1 MRLAGSGARVPHR
14 GAEVKTSTS
23 RAARGQKSRGGGQ
36 GIQYLVSLQWPVVQ
50 LDFSDGMHM
59 TEKSNMPQSARK
71 GAGRDE
77 GWHIR
82 NTEKMVAMPPDPAA
96 VSARTLRESCLPGRC
111 GPRAAPIIETRG
123 CSCLVQARKLGEKPR
138 QALRK
143 RKTKAPCDR
152 RPSRARIHI
161 VTWFHRP

>member
-1 MRLAGSGARVPHR
+1 MTFESTLRTVRIEMIRQVRAG
-14 GAEVKTSTS
+14 E
-23 RAARGQKSRGGGQ
+23 
-36 GIQYLVSLQWPVVQ
+36 W
-50 LDFSDGMHM
+50 D
-59 TEKSNMPQSARK
+59 
-71 GAGRDE
+71 
-77 GWHIR
+77 
-82 NTEKMVAMPPDPAA
+82 TEKMVAMPPDPTA

-143 RKTKAPCDR
+143 RKAQAPCDC

-161 VTWFHRP
+161 AAWFHRP